1 MASLLLL
8 LVLRVNVH
16 GLAIAGVADLFDS
29 KLDTSNLED
38 VFLLDFIVLQAS

>member
-29 KLDTSNLED
+29 ELDTSNLED
-38 VFLLDFIVLQAS
+38 VFLLDFIVLQTI